1 MKASALSCLFADEER
16 EEPVIGMQYTQYQ
29 RIIANSDHTQMAQ
42 L

>member
-1 MKASALSCLFADEER
+1 
-16 EEPVIGMQYTQYQ
+16 VIGMQYTQYQ